1 MEQSGQGRHE
11 WGLPERWLMKLSP
24 ERVSSGVDILDRSL
38 DGLRMGDNVIWYDTQ
53 AGDAE
58 SFLLPF
64 LRTSM
69 NEGRYLVYVTFD
81 KAPSTLISILGP
93 LSNYPKLT
101 IIDCFTWGKGAGAKP
116 FLDFYQHAETG
127 YRCRFVKVE
136 QPHIMSK
143 VVNSVFAVSGD
154 KGQELRLVF
163 NSLAAANQIWS
174 SDETLR
180 NFYAACCPRLLEQ
193 GAVAYWVS
201 SRESQSKGNQAMV
214 NRTAQVVIHLE
225 LKRGASSFLIVK
237 AARRE
242 AAQIGTVIPYRIR
255 DGQFL
260 PDVDDQDSSIHEFG
274 RRLRALRSRR
284 GLSQSELA
292 KSIGVTPSTISQ
304 IESGSCYPS
313 VQALLKIAE
322 VIGPGTGALLEPS
335 QTIPEGPIYP
345 FTRSGGNAAPGMYSS
360 TRPLIPGYL
369 SMGNAVHAVKIEP
382 GEEVEG
388 HLAQHKGAELAVVLQ
403 GKITVLMDDGEHTAQ
418 AGDSIL
424 INQKRPTRWWNPG
437 KETTR
442 MILILFRIS

>member
-1 MEQSGQGRHE
+1 MQ
-11 WGLPERWLMKLSP
+11 KSP
-24 ERVSSGVDILDRSL
+24 ERISSGVDVLDRAL

-53 AGDAE
+53 ASSAE
-58 SFLLPF
+58 SFLLHF
-64 LRTSM
+64 LKSSM
-69 NEGRYLVYVTFD
+69 NEGRYLVYLSFD
-81 KAPSTLISILGP
+81 KAPSTLISVLGT
-93 LSNYPKLT
+93 LINYPKLT

-116 FLDFYQHAETG
+116 FVDFYQQVESG
-127 YRCRFVKVE
+127 YRCKFMKIE

-154 KGQELRLVF
+154 KGQDLRLVF

-201 SRESQSKGNQAMV
+201 SRESQSKANQAMV
-214 NRTAQVVIHLE
+214 NRTAQVVIDLD
-225 LKRGASSFLIVK
+225 LKRGLSSFQLVK
-237 AARRE
+237 ASGRE
-242 AAQIGTVIPYRIR
+242 SAHIGTTIPYRVR

-260 PDVDDQDSSIHEFG
+260 PEVYDQDSSIHEFG
-274 RRLRALRSRR
+274 RRLRALRTRR
-284 GLSQSELA
+284 SLSQSELA
-292 KSIGVTPSTISQ
+292 KAIGVTPSTISQ

-322 VIGPGTGALLEPS
+322 VIGPGAGALLEPG
-335 QTIPEGPIYP
+335 QNIPEGPIYP
-345 FTRSGGNAAPGMYSS
+345 FSRTSDAAESGMNAS
-360 TRPLIPGYL
+360 TRALIPGHL
-369 SMGNAVHAVKIEP
+369 SMGNPVHTVQIEP
-382 GEEVEG
+382 GESVDG
-388 HLAQHKGAELAVVLQ
+388 HIAHHKGAELAVVLQ
-403 GKITVLMDDGEHTAQ
+403 GKIVVQMDDGEHTAQ

-442 MILILFRIS
+442 MLLILFRIS